1 MLNLKNL
8 EEFGADTKTG
18 LSRCA
23 ENEALYLRLVGIT
36 VQELSKG
43 ELGEAL
49 AAGDLEKA
57 YHIAHKLKGGVNN
70 LALTPIAAPL
80 CELTDL
86 LRNGC
91 RVIMMHFTLISSAKQ
106 TSLLSY
112 RKNEIA

>member
-86 LRNGC
+86 LRNRLPGNYDALYADIL
-91 RVIMMHFTLISSAKQ
+91 RKTNELAE
-106 TSLLSY
+106 LS
-112 RKNEIA
+112 